1 MFKTTL
7 SISGMACS
15 MCESHVNDAIRN
27 AFSVEKVTSSHTK
40 GETVIISKEE
50 PNRELLAEIIAATG
64 YTLNNIKTEPYVKK
78 GLFGFGK

>member
-50 PNRELLAEIIAATG
+50 PNKERLAEIIAATG
-64 YTLNNIKTEPYVKK
+64 YTLNGIQTEPYVKK